1 MADKLKEIKDMLI
14 KDKRRSDRLKL
25 KIKVFY
31 RLQREA
37 NWSEIPEIKNLSGN
51 GMSLSIER
59 KIKPGEKIDLK
70 LLLPEEA
77 EYPIIA
83 EGEIIWCD
91 KDKQNPRLYSCGID
105 FIKMGPLSQKKF
117 IFYISEN
124 LLVNN
129 LT

>member
-1 MADKLKEIKDMLI
+1 MLF

-25 KIKVFY
+25 DIKVFY
-31 RLQREA
+31 RLK
-37 NWSEIPEIKNLSGN
+37 SETAWKEIIKIKNLSGN
-51 GMSLSIER
+51 GMSLYTER
-59 KIKPGEKIDLK
+59 KIKTGSRIDIK

-77 EYPIIA
+77 EYPVII

-91 KDKQNPRLYSCGID
+91 KDKGNPHLYSCGINFVRMD
-105 FIKMGPLSQKKF
+105 PLSQKKF